1 MNRKLLVLISVASVV
16 GAAVGAWGWNW
27 YDDRKSNDAAA
38 MQTSGAA
45 DERKVLYWHDPMVPG
60 PKFEKPGKSPFM
72 DMQLVP
78 VYAEDAQA
86 ADDGA
91 VKVSPQVVQK
101 LGVRTAPVTRNSEPR
116 QLTAWGYVF
125 RDSGGTSVLV
135 DIFERDT
142 AWVKRGLSARVRTPG
157 GGDRTWHGVVNDV
170 SSDLDI
176 GARSFKARV
185 RLRDAKALRVN
196 QQAQVTIL
204 GPRPARGAL
213 VIPREA
219 LIRTGS
225 RTAVVLALGEGRF
238 KPVPVVAGPE
248 SGDWIEI
255 QDGVHEGDEVVVSGQ
270 FLIDSEASLRA
281 SFDRLQPPNQTAP
294 EPTP

>member
-1 MNRKLLVLISVASVV
+1 MNRRPIVLIAVASIV

-27 YDDRKSNDAAA
+27 YDDRKSNDTAA
-38 MQTSGAA
+38 MQADGAS
-45 DERKVLYWHDPMVPG
+45 DDRKVLYWHDPMVPG
-60 PKFEKPGKSPFM
+60 PKFDKPGKSPFM

-101 LGVRTAPVTRNSEPR
+101 LGVRTAAVTRSTEPR
-116 QLTAWGYVF
+116 QLTAWGFVF
-125 RDSGGTSVLV
+125 RAGGGTSVLV

-142 AWVKRGLSARVRTPG
+142 AWVKRGLSARVRAPDS
-157 GGDRTWHGVVNDV
+157 DRTWPGVIDSV

-176 GARSFKARV
+176 GARSFKARI
-185 RLRDAKALRVN
+185 RLRDAKGLASN
-196 QQAQVTIL
+196 QQVQATIL

-219 LIRTGS
+219 LIRTGT

-238 KPVPVVAGPE
+238 KPVPVVVGPE
-248 SGDWIEI
+248 IGDGLEI
-255 QDGVHEGDEVVVSGQ
+255 RDGLHEGDEVVVSGQ

-281 SFDRLQPPNQTAP
+281 SFDRLQSPDATSP